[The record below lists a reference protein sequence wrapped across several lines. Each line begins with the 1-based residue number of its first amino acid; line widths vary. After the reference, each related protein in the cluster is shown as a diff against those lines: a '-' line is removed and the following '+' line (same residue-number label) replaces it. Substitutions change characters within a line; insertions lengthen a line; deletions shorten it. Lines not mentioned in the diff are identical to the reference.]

1 LEEELGI
8 CIHPRVARALEIENG
23 QTIRVVSKN
32 ETIEGPA
39 AVNRMVPPRLVW
51 STQRMQ
57 ADRVLVYRK
66 GQDPEQARDRLEA
79 MVKVT
84 EL

>member
-1 LEEELGI
+1 LEDELGI
-8 CIHPRVARALEIENG
+8 RIHPWVARALNIENG
-23 QTIRVVSKN
+23 QTIRVVSEN
-32 ETIEGPA
+32 ESIEGPA
-39 AVNRMVPPRLVW
+39 AVSRMVPPRLVW
-51 STQRMQ
+51 STLRMQ

-84 EL
+84 E